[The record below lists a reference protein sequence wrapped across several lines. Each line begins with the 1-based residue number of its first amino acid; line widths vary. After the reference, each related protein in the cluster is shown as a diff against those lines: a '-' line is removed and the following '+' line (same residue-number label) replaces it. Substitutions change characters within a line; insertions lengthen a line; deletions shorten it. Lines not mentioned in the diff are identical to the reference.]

1 MESYVFGNSC
11 GTDPFLHRLLCPAP
25 FQAFEHKTFFL
36 GTVPDQFQSFIAYR
50 DDVFRLGLLG
60 DGIDVYKRQIVHITK
75 LNSQFRCNGSNGYLN
90 WLDNTLQIKETANI
104 RLIAKDYDFQIFSD
118 PNQLFE
124 AIKEK
129 NKINNKARVV
139 AGYCWDWNSKKIPS
153 DYDIIP
159 VSYTHLPL
167 NEK

>member
-1 MESYVFGNSC
+1 M
-11 GTDPFLHRLLCPAP
+11 
-25 FQAFEHKTFFL
+25 
-36 GTVPDQFQSFIAYR
+36 
-50 DDVFRLGLLG
+50 
-60 DGIDVYKRQIVHITK
+60 
-75 LNSQFRCNGSNGYLN
+75 
-90 WLDNTLQIKETANI
+90 QIKETANI

-153 DYDIIP
+153 DYDIILP
-159 VSYTHLPL
+159 EFHFKKRWNLNTDKNLWIIGDKSIEEIGCIHTCQGLELDYVGVIIGPDMRYENGQIITDVTQRSSNDQSVKGFKSLIAYNRSKALQDADEIIKTHTVLYSQ
-167 NEK
+167 EE